1 MARRSLRPLSA
12 PRLDSRASDAAFGGG
27 RSLES
32 FGGGAGPEAYGAG
45 LKIPNATPLAYGAG
59 LARDLQYAGQ
69 IVSDAAEVAIR
80 IDRQDRII
88 SSRRKALSARTEYG
102 QRFQELKAGVSADAR
117 DFTKNTMADYDEF
130 RRQKLEGLSGIERE
144 TVEAELLD
152 FEGSVYG
159 KAVEFETERK
169 FEYRKTEAA
178 SLTAIAQNAVFSSPE
193 DLGSIRKGVVDTINA
208 SELPQFAKDALVQT
222 ATANLAESYWL
233 ANVQRDPY
241 GAKAAL
247 ESGQDLQGLEFSSRA
262 TLLNKAD
269 TEIRGIEVER
279 RRAAAEAAAEARARA
294 AEARQAQALRLSGL
308 REETQFAVQMI
319 GQGLPVAGIGD
330 LAKRIAAEGEA
341 GSKLGEALNLV
352 QDTADFSR
360 TFAMIPVAE
369 QAAEIEALRT
379 QPQTEETFAKLGA
392 AAKVLGATSEA
403 IRENRA
409 LQRAAELGVIDL
421 QPVDFTDPQS
431 VANRIGAARMASD
444 YLGGPVEMFTP
455 AERAAQAQ
463 VLAGMRGEQKAQYLA
478 TIQEAAG
485 DAYPD
490 VIRELGLKGGL
501 DRGSRYLSLL
511 AGRPEAALIANAVGE
526 AMDTDPKDLKVNLDR
541 AQVSEAEVDRM
552 VADELEDF
560 LTTLG
565 PTYAQGSGG
574 GAQAMIADLSDMV
587 KRTALVQMRTM
598 SASEAVRQAADAIIN
613 SRYEFRD
620 GYRIPRPSV
629 GGDAAVARI
638 DQMMDEAM
646 AALTPELVDP
656 PGSLMGVD
664 EATRRNGYV
673 EAVRNRGQWATLP
686 DESGLVLLD
695 ENANAVTV
703 KGRPVVVKF

>member
-45 LKIPNATPLAYGAG
+45 LRIPTAGPLGYGAG
-59 LARDLQYAGQ
+59 DAEALQQVGAM
-69 IVSDAAEVAIR
+69 VSDAAQVALR
-80 IDRQDRII
+80 IDRQDQVLRG
-88 SSRRKALSARTEYG
+88 RRNALSARVDYEK
-102 QRFQELKAGVSADAR
+102 RFMERKAGAPADAR
-117 DFTKNTMADYDEF
+117 DFTKSTMEDFDTF
-130 RRQKLEGLSGIERE
+130 RRERIEGLSGIERE
-144 TVEAELLD
+144 IVENELLE

-159 KAVEFETERK
+159 KAVSFETERR
-169 FEYRKTEAA
+169 FEARKTETA
-178 SLTAIAQNAVFSSPE
+178 SLLEVARNAVFTSPQ
-193 DLGSIRKGVVDTINA
+193 DLGSIRNGILGDIDETD
-208 SELPQFAKDALVQT
+208 LPEFAKAELKGT
-222 ATANLAESYWL
+222 ATAALAESYWL

-269 TEIRGIEVER
+269 NEIRGIEVER

-341 GSKLGEALNLV
+341 GSKLGEALDLV
-352 QDTADFSR
+352 QNTADFSR

-511 AGRPEAALIANAVGE
+511 AGRPEAAPIANLVGE
-526 AMDTDPKDLKVNLDR
+526 AMDTDEKDLKVNLTR
-541 AQVSEAEVDRM
+541 AGVSEAEVDRY

-574 GAQAMIADLSDMV
+574 GAQALITDITDMV
-587 KRTALVQMRTM
+587 KRTALVGMRTQ
-598 SASEAVRQAADAIIN
+598 SAREAVRQAADAIIN

-646 AALTPELVDP
+646 AALSPEIVDP